1 MSINRKDSFS
11 DRICHF
17 VANEDLFL
25 AQLKEVWILNGQ
37 KNKDLFEL
45 FFNKYKK
52 QINYFKCRPNKQSE
66 KVFNHLN

>member
-25 AQLKEVWILNGQ
+25 AQLKEVWILNG
-37 KNKDLFEL
+37 
-45 FFNKYKK
+45 
-52 QINYFKCRPNKQSE
+52 
-66 KVFNHLN
+66 